1 MVQALADMVPS
12 ENEPGSTTPLY
23 PSVNLTNEEQASDDD
38 MRVLPCEKVPTSVR
52 KSKVEPSFYERHAMA
67 KELKENWK

>member
-38 MRVLPCEKVPTSVR
+38 MIVLPGENVKSLR
-52 KSKVEPSFYERHAMA
+52 KTKVEPSFYERHAMA